1 MPEFIDGLSASIA
14 DLDEDAYILDDYEG
28 AVSRWCHGCGDNA
41 ILTALQK
48 LCAEEQLAPEKTVFV
63 SGIGCASRL
72 PHYMGTYGFH
82 GLHGRA
88 LPLAEGI
95 KIKRPDLHVL
105 VNTGDGDCC
114 SIGAGHW
121 IHAVRYNMDMTVM
134 LHDNRIYGLTKNQ
147 ASPTSPHGLATSTT
161 PRGTVLQPLNAV
173 SATLGM
179 SNISFVAQAVDWL
192 PGVLYDIIHQA
203 FLHRGLSFV
212 SILQRCP
219 HYLPGHFDEFI
230 KNPERIRLLSHAE
243 GLHPDAPYMQRF
255 TGREAHDPSDL
266 GRARELA
273 SVTDPLAVGILYR
286 DDAVPCYEDLHRREK
301 HLPIEA
307 KMAALERELD
317 RFTVLSEAET
327 ARADG
332 TN

>member
-1 MPEFIDGLSASIA
+1 MSEYINKLPTSIV
-14 DLDEDAYILDDYEG
+14 DLEDDAHILHDYEG

-48 LCAEEQLAPEKTVFV
+48 LCAEEQLPPERTVFV

-88 LPLAEGI
+88 LPVAEGI
-95 KIKRPDLHVL
+95 KIKRPDLHVF

-121 IHAVRYNMDMTVM
+121 LHAVRYNMNLTVM

-147 ASPTSPHGLATSTT
+147 VSPTSPLGLVTATT
-161 PRGTVLQPLNAV
+161 PTGASLQPLNAV
-173 SATLGM
+173 AATLGM
-179 SNISFVAQAVDWL
+179 SNVSFVAQAADWV
-192 PGVLYDIIHQA
+192 PGILYDIIHLA

-219 HYLPGHFDEFI
+219 HYMPGHFDDYI
-230 KNPERIRLLSHAE
+230 KNPERTVLLTHPN
-243 GLHPDAPYMQRF
+243 GLQPDEAITRRF
-255 TGREAHDPSDL
+255 KSREEHDPADL
-266 GRARELA
+266 GRAQALA
-273 SVTDPLAVGILYR
+273 AMTDRLALGILYR
-286 DDAVPCYEDLHRREK
+286 DESVPCYEDLHRREQ
-301 HLPIEA
+301 HLPIED
-307 KMAALERELD
+307 KIAALESQFD
-317 RFTVLSEAET
+317 RFTVEPEL
-327 ARADG
+327 
-332 TN
+332 

>member
-1 MPEFIDGLSASIA
+1 MSDFIDRLPASVA
-14 DLDEDAYILDDYEG
+14 DLDEDAYILHDYEG
-28 AVSRWCHGCGDNA
+28 AMSRWCHGCGDNA

-48 LCAEEQLAPEKTVFV
+48 LCAEEQLPPERTVFV

-95 KIKRPDLHVL
+95 KIKRPDLHVF

-121 IHAVRYNMDMTVM
+121 LHAVRYNMNMTVIM
-134 LHDNRIYGLTKNQ
+134 HDNRVYGLTKNQ
-147 ASPTSPHGLATSTT
+147 VSPTSPKGLRTNTS
-161 PRGTVLQPLNAV
+161 PRGAPLEPLNAL

-192 PGVLYDIIHQA
+192 PAVLYDIIHQA

-219 HYLPGHFDEFI
+219 HYLPGHFDPYI
-230 KNPERIRLLSHAE
+230 KNPERIRLLTHPNGIYPDEASLRRFSSHE
-243 GLHPDAPYMQRF
+243 
-255 TGREAHDPSDL
+255 EHDPSDL
-266 GRARELA
+266 GRARALA
-273 SVTDPLAVGILYR
+273 EVGEKISVGILYR
-286 DDAVPCYEDLHRREK
+286 DDSVPCYEDLHRREK
-301 HLPIEA
+301 HLPVNA
-307 KMAALERELD
+307 KIAALEREFD
-317 RFTVLSEAET
+317 RFTVLPES
-327 ARADG
+327 
-332 TN
+332 

>member
-1 MPEFIDGLSASIA
+1 MREFIDGFSTSIA
-14 DLDEDAYILDDYEG
+14 DLDEDAFIVNDYEG
-28 AVSRWCHGCGDNA
+28 AVSRWCHGCGDNG
-41 ILTALQK
+41 ILASLQK
-48 LCAEEQLAPEKTVFV
+48 LCAEEQLPPEKTVFV

-95 KIKRPDLHVL
+95 KIKRPDLHVF

-121 IHAVRYNMDMTVM
+121 LHAVRYNMNMTVM

-147 ASPTSPHGLATSTT
+147 ASPTTPRGLKTNTT
-161 PRGTVLQPLNAV
+161 PRGSQLQPLNAV

-219 HYLPGHFDEFI
+219 HYLPGHFDEYI
-230 KNPERIRLLSHAE
+230 KNPGRIRLLSHAD
-243 GLHPDAPYMQRF
+243 GLDPAAPYMQRF
-255 TGREAHDPSDL
+255 TSRETHDPSDL
-266 GRARELA
+266 ARARELA
-273 SVTDPLAVGILYR
+273 GVAEPLSVGILYR
-286 DDAVPCYEDLHRREK
+286 DESVPCYEDLQHQEK
-301 HLPIEA
+301 HLSIEA
-307 KMAALERELD
+307 KMAALEREFD
-317 RFTVLSEAET
+317 RFTVLAEV
-327 ARADG
+327 
-332 TN
+332 

>member
-1 MPEFIDGLSASIA
+1 MSDFIDRLPTSVA
-14 DLDEDAYILDDYEG
+14 DLEEDAHILHDYEG

-48 LCAEEQLAPEKTVFV
+48 LCAEEQLPPERTVFV

-95 KIKRPDLHVL
+95 KIKRPDLHVF

-121 IHAVRYNMDMTVM
+121 LHAVRYNMNMTVIM
-134 LHDNRIYGLTKNQ
+134 HDNRVYGLTKNQ
-147 ASPTSPHGLATSTT
+147 VSPTSPKGLRTNTS
-161 PRGTVLQPLNAV
+161 PRGAPLEPLNAL

-192 PGVLYDIIHQA
+192 PAILYDIIHQA

-212 SILQRCP
+212 SVLQRCP
-219 HYLPGHFDEFI
+219 HYLPGHFDPYI
-230 KNPERIRLLSHAE
+230 KNPERIRLLTHPN
-243 GLHPDAPYMQRF
+243 GIHPD
-255 TGREAHDPSDL
+255 EASFL
-266 GRARELA
+266 QSRGA
-273 SVTDPLAVGILYR
+273 
-286 DDAVPCYEDLHRREK
+286 
-301 HLPIEA
+301 
-307 KMAALERELD
+307 
-317 RFTVLSEAET
+317 
-327 ARADG
+327 
-332 TN
+332 

>member
-1 MPEFIDGLSASIA
+1 MSDNFKKIPTSVA
-14 DLDEDAYILDDYEG
+14 DLEEDTHILHDYEG

-48 LCAEEQLAPEKTVFV
+48 LCAEEQLPPEKTVFA

-88 LPLAEGI
+88 LPIAEGI
-95 KIKRPDLHVL
+95 KIKRPDLHVF

-121 IHAVRYNMDMTVM
+121 LHAVRYNMNMTVM

-147 ASPTSPHGLATSTT
+147 ASPTSPQGLVTSTT
-161 PRGTVLQPLNAV
+161 PRGATLQPLNAV
-173 SATLGM
+173 AATLGM
-179 SNISFVAQAVDWL
+179 SNVSFVAQAADWV
-192 PGVLYDIIHQA
+192 PGILYDILHLA

-219 HYLPGHFDEFI
+219 HYLPGHFDEYI
-230 KNPERIRLLSHAE
+230 KNPERTLLLTHE
-243 GLHPDAPYMQRF
+243 NGLQLDEASARRF
-255 TGREAHDPSDL
+255 KNREEHDPADL
-266 GRARELA
+266 SRAQALA
-273 SVTDPLAVGILYR
+273 TMPDKLALGILYR
-286 DDAVPCYEDLHRREK
+286 NESVPCYDDMRRREQ
-301 HLPIEA
+301 HLPIED
-307 KMAALERELD
+307 KIAALEREFD
-317 RFTVLSEAET
+317 RFTVEPEL
-327 ARADG
+327 
-332 TN
+332 

>member
-1 MPEFIDGLSASIA
+1 MSEYINKLPTSVV
-14 DLDEDAYILDDYEG
+14 DLEEDAHILHDYEG

-48 LCAEEQLAPEKTVFV
+48 LCAEEQLPPERTVFV

-88 LPLAEGI
+88 LPVAEGI
-95 KIKRPDLHVL
+95 KIKRPDLHVF

-121 IHAVRYNMDMTVM
+121 IHAVRYNMNMTVM

-147 ASPTSPHGLATSTT
+147 VSPTSPLGLVTATT
-161 PRGTVLQPLNAV
+161 PTGASLQPLNAV
-173 SATLGM
+173 AATLGM
-179 SNISFVAQAVDWL
+179 SNVSFVAQAADWV
-192 PGVLYDIIHQA
+192 PGILYDIIHLA

-219 HYLPGHFDEFI
+219 HYLPGHFDEYI
-230 KNPERIRLLSHAE
+230 KNPERTLLLTHPN
-243 GLHPDAPYMQRF
+243 GLHPDEATARRF
-255 TGREAHDPSDL
+255 KSREQHDPADL
-266 GRARELA
+266 GRAQALA
-273 SVTDPLAVGILYR
+273 AMSDRLALGILYR
-286 DDAVPCYEDLHRREK
+286 DESVPCYEDLHRREQ
-301 HLPIEA
+301 HLPIED
-307 KMAALERELD
+307 KIDALERQFD
-317 RFTVLSEAET
+317 RFTVEPEL
-327 ARADG
+327 
-332 TN
+332 

>member
-1 MPEFIDGLSASIA
+1 MSDFIDRLSTSVA
-14 DLDEDAYILDDYEG
+14 DLEEDAYILHDYEG

-48 LCAEEQLAPEKTVFV
+48 LCAEEQLPPEKTVFV

-95 KIKRPDLHVL
+95 KIKRPDLHVF

-121 IHAVRYNMDMTVM
+121 LHAVRYNMNMTVIM
-134 LHDNRIYGLTKNQ
+134 HDNRVYGLTKNQ
-147 ASPTSPHGLATSTT
+147 VSPTSPRGLRTNTS
-161 PRGTVLQPLNAV
+161 PRGAPLQPLNAV
-173 SATLGM
+173 AATLGM

-192 PGVLYDIIHQA
+192 PAILYEIIHQA

-219 HYLPGHFDEFI
+219 HYLPGHFDPYI
-230 KNPERIRLLSHAE
+230 KSPERILL
-243 GLHPDAPYMQRF
+243 LTHPDGIHPDEATLRRF
-255 TGREAHDPSDL
+255 SSREEHDPSNL

-273 SVTDPLAVGILYR
+273 SIGEKISVGVLYR
-286 DDAVPCYEDLHRREK
+286 DDSVPCYEDLHRREK
-301 HLPIEA
+301 HLPVAA
-307 KMAALERELD
+307 KIAALEREFD
-317 RFTVLSEAET
+317 RFTVLPES
-327 ARADG
+327 
-332 TN
+332 

>member
-1 MPEFIDGLSASIA
+1 MSDYIDKLSTSVT
-14 DLDEDAYILDDYEG
+14 DLEEDAFILHDYEG

-48 LCAEEQLAPEKTVFV
+48 LCAEEQLPPEKTVFV

-88 LPLAEGI
+88 LPVAEGI
-95 KIKRPDLHVL
+95 KIKRPDLHVF

-121 IHAVRYNMDMTVM
+121 VHAVRYNMNMTVM

-147 ASPTSPHGLATSTT
+147 ASPTSPKGLVTNTT
-161 PRGTVLQPLNAV
+161 PGGAYLQPLNAV
-173 SATLGM
+173 AATLGM
-179 SNISFVAQAVDWL
+179 SNVSFVAQAADWV
-192 PGVLYDIIHQA
+192 PGILYDIVHLA

-219 HYLPGHFDEFI
+219 HYLPGHFDDYI
-230 KNPERIRLLSHAE
+230 KHPERTVLLTHPN
-243 GLHPDAPYMQRF
+243 GLQPDEAITRRF
-255 TGREAHDPSDL
+255 KNREQHDPQDL
-266 GRARELA
+266 GAAQSLA
-273 SVTDPLAVGILYR
+273 AMTDRLALGVLYR
-286 DDAVPCYEDLHRREK
+286 NESVPCYEDTRRHEH
-301 HLPIEA
+301 HLSFEDKI
-307 KMAALERELD
+307 AALEREFD
-317 RFTVLSEAET
+317 RFTVEPEL
-327 ARADG
+327 
-332 TN
+332 

>member
-1 MPEFIDGLSASIA
+1 MSDFIDRLSTSVA
-14 DLDEDAYILDDYEG
+14 DLDEGAHILHDYEG

-41 ILTALQK
+41 ILAALQK
-48 LCAEEQLAPEKTVFV
+48 LCAEEQLPPEKTVFV

-95 KIKRPDLHVL
+95 KIKRPDLHVF

-121 IHAVRYNMDMTVM
+121 LHAVRYNMNMTVM
-134 LHDNRIYGLTKNQ
+134 LHDNRVYGLTKNQ
-147 ASPTSPHGLATSTT
+147 VSPTSPLGLVTNTT
-161 PRGTVLQPLNAV
+161 PRGARLQPLNAV
-173 SATLGM
+173 AATLGM

-192 PGVLYDIIHQA
+192 PAVLYDIIHQA

-219 HYLPGHFDEFI
+219 HYLPGHFDEYI
-230 KNPERIRLLSHAE
+230 KNPERILLLTHPD
-243 GLHPDAPYMQRF
+243 GLHADEPYVRRF
-255 TGREAHDPSDL
+255 SSREEHDPSDL

-273 SVTDPLAVGILYR
+273 SMTEKLSVGILFR
-286 DDAVPCYEDLHRREK
+286 NDTVACYEDLHRREK
-301 HLPIEA
+301 HLPVDA
-307 KMAALERELD
+307 KIAALEREFD
-317 RFTVLSEAET
+317 RFTVLPEI
-327 ARADG
+327 
-332 TN
+332 